1 MSKFFG
7 STKSKPNKT
16 KLISRKSILPTQ
28 TQQKWI
34 EECNIEGDKCI
45 KWYEAYQSAPKCT
58 KSTRLIEFQFKLL
71 LTKNGIKDDLKCS
84 FCNDELEK
92 LTHLF
97 WSCSKVTVPFGIP

>member
-45 KWYEAYQSAPKCT
+45 KWYEAYQSAPKKHKT
-58 KSTRLIEFQFKLL
+58 DRISIQTSFNKKWNKRRSEMLL
-71 LTKNGIKDDLKCS
+71 L
-84 FCNDELEK
+84 
-92 LTHLF
+92 
-97 WSCSKVTVPFGIP
+97 